1 MFIQVEPMRRYGFYL
16 LMALALRLPAV
27 GGDLSGDLFSMA
39 LTWTDLLLPRSYRQR
54 FFTYF

>member
-16 LMALALRLPAV
+16 LMALVFRLPAV